1 MDFNVL
7 SAECAPWVAPQTMAA
22 IVKTESQ
29 FNPLAININAGA
41 KLEHQPA
48 SKEEAVVTAKWLI
61 ANNYNIDLGLGQVNS
76 ANLAKTN
83 LSIENAFDSCKNLA
97 AAATILQWNYASASK
112 KITGEQAALHAAIS
126 AYNTGS
132 FTRGF
137 NNGYVQKVLR
147 ADKDIGGGNSV
158 YVQGTVNTSNV
169 TNKAEVTGNITAGF
183 VWGGAEQKSEI
194 EQRLAQVTT
203 VQQTQTEKGASQHT
217 GNVEKAAEYKAV
229 AAESNAKPNIM
240 TASAGDQ
247 MHSTIA
253 PHAGAAQDPVQAKL
267 EHFYE
272 LPRNEQRAIV
282 NHMTDI
288 YVTHNPG
295 VDREDAQAK
304 VLHEILNP
312 QRNQEPEYSHG

>member
-76 ANLAKTN
+76 ANLSKTN
-83 LSIENAFDSCKNLA
+83 LSIEDAFDSCKNLA

-112 KITGEQAALHAAIS
+112 KISGEQAALHAAIS

-137 NNGYVQKVLR
+137 SNGYVQKVLNN
-147 ADKDIGGGNSV
+147 ASV
-158 YVQGTVNTSNV
+158 NVMPVKVV
-169 TNKAEVTGNITAGF
+169 TNSAVAPIALVNVKKPVQVG
-183 VWGGAEQKSEI
+183 VRSEI
-194 EQRLAQVTT
+194 LIRLQ
-203 VQQTQTEKGASQHT
+203 EKF
-217 GNVEKAAEYKAV
+217 
-229 AAESNAKPNIM
+229 
-240 TASAGDQ
+240 
-247 MHSTIA
+247 
-253 PHAGAAQDPVQAKL
+253 L
-267 EHFYE
+267 
-272 LPRNEQRAIV
+272 L
-282 NHMTDI
+282 
-288 YVTHNPG
+288 
-295 VDREDAQAK
+295 
-304 VLHEILNP
+304 L
-312 QRNQEPEYSHG
+312 